1 MLVKKVMPTTR
12 KSCIV
17 ILLILVM
24 VGVVGVVAIE
34 FVSRGVVL
42 SRGGRQVGWLAWVT
56 MIR

>member
-1 MLVKKVMPTTR
+1 MPTTR

-24 VGVVGVVAIE
+24 VGVVGVVGVVAIE
-34 FVSRGVVL
+34 FVSRRVVL